1 MTRKNNRRPGHTP
14 GPWFAV
20 GHRIEHP
27 DDEVA
32 DIANFDPEAV
42 GQAHLGRSDEEIRA
56 NVCLAAAA
64 PEMLTTLRAIRLLVG
79 RWRRTGQ
86 PPGRSER
93 EALSR
98 EIRDVL
104 NLATKAGR

>member
-1 MTRKNNRRPGHTP
+1 MTRKNNRQSGHTP

-20 GHRIEHP
+20 GHWIEHP
-27 DDEVA
+27 NDAVA

-42 GQAHLGRSDEEIRA
+42 GQAHLGRSDEEICA
-56 NVCLAAAA
+56 NVRLAAAA
-64 PEMLTTLRAIRLLVG
+64 PEMLTTLRAVRSLVG

-86 PPGRSER
+86 PPERSER